1 MRFFVCQETKIV
13 REFGSGG
20 KSPKKQ
26 KPPNHL
32 LLLLW
37 TESGWLE
44 ALRDKRGVKTKS
56 LSTSAGRKTFF
67 VVLVLFGCSGL
78 HLKSIPQK

>member
-20 KSPKKQ
+20 KSPKTN
-26 KPPNHL
+26 NHQITYYY
-32 LLLLW
+32 LLW

-44 ALRDKRGVKTKS
+44 ALRDKRGVKTRS

-67 VVLVLFGCSGL
+67 VVLVLFGFSGVD
-78 HLKSIPQK
+78 LKSIPQK

>member
-13 REFGSGG
+13 REFGSGERAQ
-20 KSPKKQ
+20 KKTHQ
-26 KPPNHL
+26 ITYYY
-32 LLLLW
+32 LLW

-44 ALRDKRGVKTKS
+44 ALRDKRGVKTRS
-56 LSTSAGRKTFF
+56 LSPSAGRKTFF